1 MKIKKIMITTLL
13 LTLMVPLVYSQ
24 PREIKIEGHDQ
35 LRYTVETI
43 KTKPGETLKITL
55 KTVSAADKSQ
65 MAHNW
70 VLLKQGTDALN
81 FVTKGLQHQDND
93 FIDPELKG
101 QIIAKT
107 DMLGDGE
114 EDSITFTVPEKKGE
128 YQYVCTFRAHF
139 QAGMKGKLIVE

>member
-1 MKIKKIMITTLL
+1 MTLKRL
-13 LTLMVPLVYSQ
+13 IFQILALMFISSAAYSQ
-24 PREIKIEGHDQ
+24 AREIYIEGHDKM
-35 LRYTVETI
+35 RYTVETI
-43 KTKPGETLKITL
+43 KAKPGETLKITL
-55 KTVSAADKSQ
+55 KTVSALDKSQ

-93 FIDPELKG
+93 FIDPALKDK
-101 QIIAKT
+101 IIAKT

-114 EDSITFTVPEKKGE
+114 TDSVTFTVPEKKGE